1 MADDR
6 IRTWLNGLRNKS
18 AITTFA
24 GDAATLRSCYVF
36 GVDPETD
43 PEIEVRI
50 PSFTLTPGEP
60 ARIGGLLTIHGEE
73 SARDVNGTVYL
84 YHAATL
90 EALPTASDR
99 VELGTAFPVAPRAV
113 ELPAGPSR
121 FLQLRVE

>member
-1 MADDR
+1 M
-6 IRTWLNGLRNKS
+6 S
-18 AITTFA
+18 AFA
-24 GDAATLRSCYVF
+24 WFVVVAVTLRSCFVF
-36 GVDPETD
+36 GVGHGTD